1 MRPLFRSQQYAE
13 HNTWRKLMN
22 RIKWS
27 IALIFSAVLIL
38 YLPILFE
45 DEEQKVVDN
54 SDLELIPN
62 YQAVNLNS
70 KLYDK
75 EGRLSHQVVA
85 DKMEH
90 YEALG
95 FAVFHNPVYTLY
107 LDDGQPWKVTAGE
120 GTLYT
125 NNRIQLENNVK
136 IVNLRAQ
143 EYIKQITTEYI
154 EINLQDKTL
163 SSDQKV
169 TISGVNYEVNSI
181 GIFGN
186 LTTQQYE
193 FKNHVQTEFNPIR

>member
-1 MRPLFRSQQYAE
+1 
-13 HNTWRKLMN
+13 MN
-22 RIKWS
+22 RITWS
-27 IALIFSAVLIL
+27 IAIIFTAVLIL
-38 YLPILFE
+38 YLPMLFE
-45 DEEQKVVDN
+45 DEEQQIANERDI
-54 SDLELIPN
+54 ELIPN

-75 EGRLSHQVVA
+75 QGRLSHQVAA

-90 YEALG
+90 YDALG
-95 FAVFHNPVYTLY
+95 FAVFHNPVYTLF
-107 LDDGQPWKVTAGE
+107 LDDGQPWQVTAGE

-125 NNRIQLENNVK
+125 NNRIQLEKNVK
-136 IVNLRAQ
+136 IVNLRSQ
-143 EYIKQITTEYI
+143 EYIKEISTEYI

-169 TISGVNYEVNSI
+169 TISGLNYEVNSI

-193 FKNHVQTEFNPIR
+193 FKQHVQTQFNPVL